1 MSPTE
6 LQELRASLPDGH
18 VLAGRAV
25 QPRSRDTRALWEGD
39 SVCPGS
45 VGQTPLCTLRSGA
58 ETAFSNA
65 TSILQTNLLSL
76 EGPTENDSHLGEFA
90 GKWPS
95 TADI

>member
-1 MSPTE
+1 MGCDPSE
-6 LQELRASLPDGH
+6 LQELRAPLPNGH
-18 VLAGRAV
+18 V
-25 QPRSRDTRALWEGD
+25 PRSRDTQALWEGD
-39 SVCPGS
+39 SVYPGS
-45 VGQTPLCTLRSGA
+45 VGQTSLCPHRSGA

-76 EGPTENDSHLGEFA
+76 EGPAENDSHLGEFA

>member
-6 LQELRASLPDGH
+6 LQELRASLPNGH
-18 VLAGRAV
+18 VLAAPGTRELCGKGAV
-25 QPRSRDTRALWEGD
+25 VCPRSM
-39 SVCPGS
+39 
-45 VGQTPLCTLRSGA
+45 GQTPLCTHRSGA

-76 EGPTENDSHLGEFA
+76 EGPAENDSHLGEFA